1 MDTKHKMDTKQRI
14 LDEALTLF
22 SEKGYANV
30 FVADIAEKVGIKAPS
45 LYKHYKNKQAI
56 FDAIIEE
63 MNRRFLEEAGNL
75 QINGADASA
84 DAEIYKHIS
93 EEQLITLGN
102 NLFLYFLHDD
112 YTRRFRKMLTIEQF
126 HDKKLATAYMKQ
138 YVDDP
143 LSYQE
148 ILLGLMVSAG
158 VLQTEDVEIMTLH
171 FYAPIYMLLTICDRE
186 PEREKEA
193 LKKLEAHIRQ
203 FNRLY
208 ARNEEIIQDNKISR
222 RKKK

>member
-1 MDTKHKMDTKQRI
+1 MDTKQRI

-30 FVADIAEKVGIKAPS
+30 FVADIAARVGIKAPS

-63 MNRRFLEEAGNL
+63 MNRRFVQEAGSL
-75 QINGADASA
+75 QISGTDASV

-93 EEQLITLGN
+93 EEQLIDLGK

-126 HDKKLATAYMKQ
+126 HDKKLADAYMKQ

-143 LSYQE
+143 LSYQGM
-148 ILLGLMVSAG
+148 LLGMMSAAG
-158 VLQTEDVEIMTLH
+158 ILQTDNVEIMTLH
-171 FYAPIYMLLTICDRE
+171 FYAPIYMLLTLCDRE
-186 PEREKEA
+186 PKREKEA
-193 LKKLEAHIRQ
+193 LKTLEAHIRE

-208 ARNEEIIQDNKISR
+208 G
-222 RKKK
+222 RKSG

>member
-1 MDTKHKMDTKQRI
+1 MDTKQKI

-30 FVADIAEKVGIKAPS
+30 FVAYIAEKVGIKAPS

-63 MNRRFLEEAGNL
+63 MNRRFLEEAGAL
-75 QINGADASA
+75 QINGADAVA
-84 DAEIYKHIS
+84 DADIYKHIS
-93 EEQLITLGN
+93 EEQLITLGK

-112 YTRRFRKMLTIEQF
+112 YTGRFRKMLTIEQF
-126 HDKKLATAYMKQ
+126 HNKELAAAYMKQ

-143 LSYQE
+143 LSYQGA
-148 ILLGLMVSAG
+148 LLGLMASAG
-158 VLQTEDVEIMTLH
+158 VLQTENVEIMTLH
-171 FYAPIYMLLTICDRE
+171 FYAPIYMLLTVCDRE
-186 PEREKEA
+186 PEREAVA
-193 LKKLEAHIRQ
+193 LKTLEAHIRQ

-208 ARNEEIIQDNKISR
+208 ARDEKMIKANKKKSR
-222 RKKK
+222 RNI

>member
-1 MDTKHKMDTKQRI
+1 MDTKQRI

-126 HDKKLATAYMKQ
+126 HDEKLATAYMKQ

-158 VLQTEDVEIMTLH
+158 VLQTENVEIMTLH

>member
-63 MNRRFLEEAGNL
+63 MNRRFLVEAGNL

-158 VLQTEDVEIMTLH
+158 VLQTENVEIMTLH

>member
-1 MDTKHKMDTKQRI
+1 MDTKQRI

-75 QINGADASA
+75 QINGADATE

-158 VLQTEDVEIMTLH
+158 VLQTENVEIMTLH

>member
-1 MDTKHKMDTKQRI
+1 MDTKQRI

-30 FVADIAEKVGIKAPS
+30 YVADIAKRGGIKAPS
-45 LYKHYKNKQAI
+45 LYKHYKNKRAI

-63 MNRRFLEEAGNL
+63 MNRRFLEQAGAL
-75 QINGADASA
+75 QINGADAVA
-84 DAEIYKHIS
+84 DAEIYKQIS
-93 EEQLITLGN
+93 EEQLIALGK

-112 YTRRFRKMLTIEQF
+112 YTGRFRKMLTIEQF
-126 HDKKLATAYMKQ
+126 HDKELAAAYMKQ

-143 LSYQE
+143 LSYQGM
-148 ILLGLMVSAG
+148 LLGLMASSG
-158 VLQTEDVEIMTLH
+158 VLQTENAEIMTLH

-186 PEREKEA
+186 PEREAEA
-193 LKKLEAHIRQ
+193 LKTLEAHIRQ

-208 ARNEEIIQDNKISR
+208 ARDEKSIKKNSKKSR
-222 RKKK
+222 RNK

>member
-1 MDTKHKMDTKQRI
+1 MDTGQRI

-30 FVADIAEKVGIKAPS
+30 FVADIAERVGIKAPS

-63 MNRRFLEEAGNL
+63 MNRRFLEEAGTL
-75 QINGADASA
+75 RINGADAAA
-84 DAEIYKHIS
+84 DAEIYKQIS
-93 EEQLITLGN
+93 EEQLITLGK
-102 NLFLYFLHDD
+102 NLFLYFLRDD

-126 HDKKLATAYMKQ
+126 HDQKLSAAYMKQ

-143 LSYQE
+143 LSYQGM
-148 ILLGLMVSAG
+148 LLGMMVSAG
-158 VLQTEDVEIMTLH
+158 VLQAENVEIMTLH
-171 FYAPIYMLLTICDRE
+171 FYAPIYMLLTICDRD
-186 PEREKEA
+186 PKREADAIKT
-193 LKKLEAHIRQ
+193 LEAHIRQ

-208 ARNEEIIQDNKISR
+208 ARNEKAIRINEKKSR
-222 RKKK
+222 RNK

>member
-1 MDTKHKMDTKQRI
+1 MDTKHRI

-30 FVADIAEKVGIKAPS
+30 YVADIAERVGIKAPS

-63 MNRRFLEEAGNL
+63 MNRRFMEQASSLK
-75 QINGADASA
+75 INGADASI

-93 EEQLITLGN
+93 EDQLVALGRD
-102 NLFLYFLHDD
+102 LFLYFIHDD

-126 HDKKLATAYMKQ
+126 HDKKLADVYMKQ
-138 YVDDP
+138 YVDDV
-143 LSYQE
+143 LSYQGM
-148 ILLGLMVSAG
+148 LLGLIASQG
-158 VLQTEDVEIMTLH
+158 ILKTENVEIMTLH

-186 PEREKEA
+186 PEREAEA
-193 LKKLEAHIRQ
+193 LKTLEAHIRQ

-208 ARNEEIIQDNKISR
+208 SRDEKIVQDNKKKLR
-222 RKKK
+222 RDK

>member
-1 MDTKHKMDTKQRI
+1 MDTKQRI

-30 FVADIAEKVGIKAPS
+30 FVADIAARVGIKAPS

-63 MNRRFLEEAGNL
+63 MNRRFVEQAGAL
-75 QINGADASA
+75 QISGKDAA
-84 DAEIYKHIS
+84 VDAEIYKHIS
-93 EEQLITLGN
+93 EEQLIDLGK

-126 HDKKLATAYMKQ
+126 HDKKLADVYMKQ

-143 LSYQE
+143 LSYQGM
-148 ILLGLMVSAG
+148 LLGMMSQTG
-158 VLQTEDVEIMTLH
+158 ILQTDNVEIMTLH
-171 FYAPIYMLLTICDRE
+171 FYAPIYMLLTVCDRE
-186 PEREKEA
+186 PKREKEA
-193 LKKLEAHIRQ
+193 LKTLEAHIRE

-208 ARNEEIIQDNKISR
+208 G
-222 RKKK
+222 RKSG

>member
-75 QINGADASA
+75 QINGADATE

-148 ILLGLMVSAG
+148 ILLALMVSAG
-158 VLQTEDVEIMTLH
+158 VLQTENVEIMTLH

>member
-1 MDTKHKMDTKQRI
+1 MDTKQRI

-30 FVADIAEKVGIKAPS
+30 FVADIAARVGIKAPS

-63 MNRRFLEEAGNL
+63 MNRRFVEQAGSL
-75 QINGADASA
+75 QISGTDASV
-84 DAEIYKHIS
+84 DAEIYKQIS
-93 EEQLITLGN
+93 EEQLIDLGK

-126 HDKKLATAYMKQ
+126 HDKKLADAYMKQ

-143 LSYQE
+143 LSYQGM
-148 ILLGLMVSAG
+148 LLGMMSAAG
-158 VLQTEDVEIMTLH
+158 ILQTDNVEIMTLH
-171 FYAPIYMLLTICDRE
+171 FYAPIYMLLTVCDRE
-186 PEREKEA
+186 PKREKAA
-193 LKKLEAHIRQ
+193 LKTLEAHIRE

-208 ARNEEIIQDNKISR
+208 G
-222 RKKK
+222 RKSG

>member
-1 MDTKHKMDTKQRI
+1 MDTKQRI

-30 FVADIAEKVGIKAPS
+30 FVADIAARVGIKAPS

-63 MNRRFLEEAGNL
+63 MNRRFVQEAGAL
-75 QINGADASA
+75 QISGTDASV
-84 DAEIYKHIS
+84 DAEIYKQIS
-93 EEQLITLGN
+93 EEQLIDLGK

-126 HDKKLATAYMKQ
+126 HDKKLADAYMKQ

-143 LSYQE
+143 LSYQGM
-148 ILLGLMVSAG
+148 LLGMMSQTG
-158 VLQTEDVEIMTLH
+158 ILQTDNVEIMTLH
-171 FYAPIYMLLTICDRE
+171 FYAPIYMLLTVCDRE
-186 PEREKEA
+186 PKREKAA
-193 LKKLEAHIRQ
+193 LKTLEAHIRE

-208 ARNEEIIQDNKISR
+208 G
-222 RKKK
+222 RKSG

>member
-1 MDTKHKMDTKQRI
+1 MDTKKKI

-30 FVADIAEKVGIKAPS
+30 YVADIAERVGIKAPS

-56 FDAIIEE
+56 FDAIIQE
-63 MNRRFLEEAGNL
+63 MNIRFLEEAGAL
-75 QINGADASA
+75 QINGANAEI

-126 HDKKLATAYMKQ
+126 HDENLAAAYMKQ
-138 YVDDP
+138 YVDEP
-143 LSYQE
+143 LSYQGM
-148 ILLGLMVSAG
+148 LFGLMVSSG
-158 VLQTEDVEIMTLH
+158 VLQTENVEIMTLH

-186 PEREKEA
+186 PDREKEA
-193 LKKLEAHIRQ
+193 LKTLEAHIRQ
-203 FNRLY
+203 FNNLY
-208 ARNEEIIQDNKISR
+208 SRNDNPAKDKKKRSR
-222 RKKK
+222 RNTK

>member
-1 MDTKHKMDTKQRI
+1 MDTKHRI

-30 FVADIAEKVGIKAPS
+30 YVADIAERVGIKAPS

-63 MNRRFLEEAGNL
+63 MNRRFLEEAGAL
-75 QINGADASA
+75 RINGADAVA

-93 EEQLITLGN
+93 EEQLIALGK

-112 YTRRFRKMLTIEQF
+112 YTGRFRKMLTIEQF
-126 HDKKLATAYMKQ
+126 HDKTLAAAYMKR

-143 LSYQE
+143 LSYQGM
-148 ILLGLMVSAG
+148 LLGLMASSG
-158 VLQTEDVEIMTLH
+158 VLQTENVEIMTLH

-186 PEREKEA
+186 PKREKQA
-193 LKKLEAHIRQ
+193 LKTLEAHIRQ
-203 FNRLY
+203 FNSLY
-208 ARNEEIIQDNKISR
+208 SR
-222 RKKK
+222 DAKQSRKM

>member
-1 MDTKHKMDTKQRI
+1 MDTKQRI

-30 FVADIAEKVGIKAPS
+30 FVADIAERVGIKAPS

-63 MNRRFLEEAGNL
+63 MNRRFLEEAGAL
-75 QINGADASA
+75 KINGADAA
-84 DAEIYKHIS
+84 EDAEIYKHIS

-126 HDKKLATAYMKQ
+126 HDKKLAAAYMKH
-138 YVDDP
+138 YVDNP
-143 LSYQE
+143 LSYQGM
-148 ILLGLMVSAG
+148 IRSVVRTPRRCRRLRNPCLKRICLF
-158 VLQTEDVEIMTLH
+158 LH
-171 FYAPIYMLLTICDRE
+171 HPRMFS
-186 PEREKEA
+186 
-193 LKKLEAHIRQ
+193 
-203 FNRLY
+203 
-208 ARNEEIIQDNKISR
+208 IQPAQ
-222 RKKK
+222 

>member
-1 MDTKHKMDTKQRI
+1 MDTKRRI

-30 FVADIAEKVGIKAPS
+30 YVADIAEKVGIKAPP

-63 MNRRFLEEAGNL
+63 MSRRFLEEAGAL
-75 QINGADASA
+75 QINGADAVVDS
-84 DAEIYKHIS
+84 EIYRHIS
-93 EEQLITLGN
+93 EEQLIALGN
-102 NLFLYFLHDD
+102 NLFKYFLHDD

-126 HDKKLATAYMKQ
+126 HDKKLADTYMKQ

-143 LSYQE
+143 LSYQGMMF
-148 ILLGLMVSAG
+148 GLMVSSG
-158 VLQTEDVEIMTLH
+158 VLQTENVEIMTLH

-186 PEREKEA
+186 PEREEEA
-193 LKKLEAHIRQ
+193 LKTLEAHIRQ
-203 FNRLY
+203 FNKLY
-208 ARNEEIIQDNKISR
+208 ARDENSIMDNKTRSR
-222 RKKK
+222 RSTK

>member
-1 MDTKHKMDTKQRI
+1 MDTKQRI

-30 FVADIAEKVGIKAPS
+30 FVADIAARVGIKAPS

-63 MNRRFLEEAGNL
+63 MNRRFVEQAGAL
-75 QINGADASA
+75 QISGTDASV
-84 DAEIYKHIS
+84 DAEIYKQIS
-93 EEQLITLGN
+93 EEQLIDLGK

-126 HDKKLATAYMKQ
+126 HDKKLADVYMKQ

-143 LSYQE
+143 LSYQGM
-148 ILLGLMVSAG
+148 LLGMMSQTG
-158 VLQTEDVEIMTLH
+158 ILQTDNVEIMTLH
-171 FYAPIYMLLTICDRE
+171 FYAPIYMLLTVCDRE
-186 PEREKEA
+186 PKREKEA
-193 LKKLEAHIRQ
+193 LKTLEAHIRE

-208 ARNEEIIQDNKISR
+208 G
-222 RKKK
+222 RKSG